1 MRTTYRFRGQT
12 PPSSGIRASILTSD
26 AADGVATLRLYDP
39 VDSWGGDWGVSA
51 KEFAQALDALPDD
64 TAEIQLH
71 INSPGGEVF
80 EGVAIL
86 NLLRQ
91 HKARQTRNKRI
102 GQFVRWLC
110 HGLFVRPLHSLQK
123 GLRHGSDIAVECLP
137 EVVKEPAV
145 AQVRRLA
152 RETEFNTAHTAFE
165 QQAAQPTGEPLPAST
180 EAQASP
186 SAKTTRSA
194 A

>member
-1 MRTTYRFRGQT
+1 MSLEKPRPRPRR
-12 PPSSGIRASILTSD
+12 SGIESEEERAWVGFYRRVGRDPAIATEVMAQLESD
-26 AADGVATLRLYDP
+26 PEMKRTHLALYLCC
-39 VDSWGGDWGVSA
+39 
-51 KEFAQALDALPDD
+51 KE
-64 TAEIQLH
+64 
-71 INSPGGEVF
+71 S
-80 EGVAIL
+80 
-86 NLLRQ
+86 LRQ

-145 AQVRRLA
+145 AQVPRLA

>member
-1 MRTTYRFRGQT
+1 
-12 PPSSGIRASILTSD
+12 
-26 AADGVATLRLYDP
+26 
-39 VDSWGGDWGVSA
+39 
-51 KEFAQALDALPDD
+51 
-64 TAEIQLH
+64 
-71 INSPGGEVF
+71 
-80 EGVAIL
+80 
-86 NLLRQ
+86 
-91 HKARQTRNKRI
+91 
-102 GQFVRWLC
+102 
-110 HGLFVRPLHSLQK
+110 LQK

>member
-1 MRTTYRFRGQT
+1 MSLEKSRPRPRR
-12 PPSSGIRASILTSD
+12 SGIESEEERAWVGFYQRVGRDSAIATEVMAQLESD
-26 AADGVATLRLYDP
+26 PEMKRTHLALYLCC
-39 VDSWGGDWGVSA
+39 
-51 KEFAQALDALPDD
+51 KE
-64 TAEIQLH
+64 
-71 INSPGGEVF
+71 S
-80 EGVAIL
+80 
-86 NLLRQ
+86 LRQ

-165 QQAAQPTGEPLPAST
+165 QQAAPTGEPLPAST

-186 SAKTTRSA
+186 SAKTTRA
-194 A
+194 AA